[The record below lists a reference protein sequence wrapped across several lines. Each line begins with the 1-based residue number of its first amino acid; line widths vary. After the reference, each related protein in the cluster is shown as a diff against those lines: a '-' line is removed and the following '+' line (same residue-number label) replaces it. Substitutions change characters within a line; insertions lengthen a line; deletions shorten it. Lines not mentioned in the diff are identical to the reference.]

1 MLVRVHHLGVGTHEN
16 EPCENKPG
24 NVEFATC
31 NKGNGF
37 ERTRQ
42 GEALSSSRGQHAQQ
56 TAGSPSCLCRLRVE
70 RQFELGGLPADKVIE

>member
-1 MLVRVHHLGVGTHEN
+1 MFVRVDLLGVGTHEN
-16 EPCENKPG
+16 EPCENKPR
-24 NVEFATC
+24 NDEFATR
-31 NKGNGF
+31 NNWNGF
-37 ERTRQ
+37 ERSRQ

>member
-1 MLVRVHHLGVGTHEN
+1 MRTNLVKTSLEMMNSPPVT
-16 EPCENKPG
+16 
-24 NVEFATC
+24 T
-31 NKGNGF
+31 GNGF